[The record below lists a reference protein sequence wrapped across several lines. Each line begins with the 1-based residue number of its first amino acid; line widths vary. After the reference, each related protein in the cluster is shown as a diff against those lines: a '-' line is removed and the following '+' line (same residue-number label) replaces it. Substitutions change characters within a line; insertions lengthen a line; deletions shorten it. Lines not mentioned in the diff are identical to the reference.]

1 MNLANKKPISK
12 PVPGRPGLGKTV
24 TVKTQALRRLKGRY
38 PFGHA
43 GDILDADAATEPGA
57 VVDVIGEDRSFV
69 GRGYFNAGGATPLRM
84 LTIEREDIDEGFYRR
99 RVREA
104 MNRRSNQIHGTDA
117 LRIIHGEADG
127 LSGVVADQFGDV
139 LAVQLRNAGT
149 ERHRELILSAL
160 KKETG
165 ASAAYERSDMSE
177 RRREGLDLVT
187 GVLWGEVPERVRF
200 HEDELNLFF
209 DWQSAQKTGFFLD
222 QRDNRRMLAKLVGPG
237 QSFLDVYSY
246 TGGFSLHAAL
256 RGAQTVAIDK
266 DAAALG
272 VLEAVAHANA
282 LKAGARL
289 GDALEVLAQLEREKR
304 RFDAV
309 VLDPPTLAKRRD
321 DVPNAKRVFT
331 TATTSALK
339 MLNPGGHLLISTCAH
354 YLKVDDL
361 LDAARVAAG
370 EAGAAAQVVAVTY
383 QPADHPF
390 MLAVPESLYLK
401 SVLLKKE

>member
-1 MNLANKKPISK
+1 MI
-12 PVPGRPGLGKTV
+12 
-24 TVKTQALRRLKGRY
+24 KTQALRRLRGRY

-43 GDILDADAATEPGA
+43 ADILSAESGISPGE
-57 VVDVIGEDRSFV
+57 VVDVRGEDGSFL
-69 GRGYFNAGGATPLRM
+69 GRGYFNASGATPLRM
-84 LTIEREDIDEGFYRR
+84 LSLEREEINEAFYRR
-99 RVREA
+99 RIREA
-104 MNRRSNQIHGTDA
+104 LARRAGRIHATNA
-117 LRIIHGEADG
+117 LRVVHAEADG
-127 LSGVVADQFGDV
+127 LPGVVADQFGEV

-149 ERHRELILSAL
+149 ERHREMILSAL

-165 ASAAYERSDMSE
+165 AAAAYERSDTGE
-177 RRREGLDLVT
+177 RRKEALDLKT
-187 GVLWGEVPERVRF
+187 GVLWGEVPDRVRF
-200 HEDELNLFF
+200 FEDDLELFF
-209 DWQSAQKTGFFLD
+209 DWQGAQKTGFFLD
-222 QRDNRRMLAKLVGPG
+222 QRDNRRMLAELTQPG
-237 QSFLDVYSY
+237 DQFLDVYSY
-246 TGGFSLHAAL
+246 TGGFSLHAAR
-256 RGAQTVAIDK
+256 RGAKTVAVDK
-266 DAAALG
+266 DARALG
-272 VLEAVAHANA
+272 TLEAVAHANK
-282 LKAGARL
+282 LQAGARL

-304 RFDAV
+304 RFDVA

-331 TATTSALK
+331 DGAARTLR

-370 EAGAAAQVVAVTY
+370 EAGAALQVMDVTY